1 MALSKWIP
9 VGGLVAARCCIVI
22 NREVLFF
29 HSSLITQGGC
39 PDTFR
44 AAWDRLIDQ
53 DILREGRPETWTV
66 MHPAGDWCDLG
77 LFGCLVIQIAV
88 ILYQTCYY

>member
-53 DILREGRPETWTV
+53 ERRQG
-66 MHPAGDWCDLG
+66 GDVDRY
-77 LFGCLVIQIAV
+77 ASSR
-88 ILYQTCYY
+88 

>member
-29 HSSLITQGGC
+29 HSSLITCGGC

-53 DILREGRPETWTV
+53 ERRQG
-66 MHPAGDWCDLG
+66 GDVDRY
-77 LFGCLVIQIAV
+77 ASSR
-88 ILYQTCYY
+88 

>member
-29 HSSLITQGGC
+29 HSSLITRGGC

-53 DILREGRPETWTV
+53 ERRQG
-66 MHPAGDWCDLG
+66 GDVDRY
-77 LFGCLVIQIAV
+77 ASSR
-88 ILYQTCYY
+88 